1 MNTGMKKRKTSNFG
15 NDFLKDFR
23 LHYTNEK
30 FPDGTY
36 AAGYEWVYSQKA
48 LERFHLPITYKS
60 PNGSEGPKHYG
71 LKQMVHD
78 YIYENYYLFV
88 VTLNN
93 TIVLS
98 NFCPGN
104 TTVHMDEQ
112 QGRTPAL
119 KKLHRTI
126 R

>member
-1 MNTGMKKRKTSNFG
+1 MPGIDLFADNIFAS
-15 NDFLKDFR
+15 
-23 LHYTNEK
+23 
-30 FPDGTY
+30 
-36 AAGYEWVYSQKA
+36 
-48 LERFHLPITYKS
+48 
-60 PNGSEGPKHYG
+60 
-71 LKQMVHD
+71 
-78 YIYENYYLFV
+78 IYEDHFLFV